1 MNSYISNDG
10 RLVFSPV
17 DLSYAVKQPE
27 VDLSLVSKEDAKQ
40 LFILPATKEGEL
52 IAKLIQATETHSSAI
67 PSYISNFCTMTAS
80 GKKVIQQ
87 NGRVVSIDEI
97 LRQDNP
103 EKLRFVISRLSEQAA
118 LLNKLLISK
127 EMLQCRE

>member
-1 MNSYISNDG
+1 MNSYITNDG

-17 DLSYAVKQPE
+17 DLSYAVRQPE
-27 VDLSLVSKEDAKQ
+27 IELSLISKEDAKQ
-40 LFILPATKEGEL
+40 IFILPATKEGEL
-52 IAKLIQATETHSSAI
+52 IAKLLQATETHSAAI

-80 GKKVIQQ
+80 GNKVIQQ
-87 NGRVVSIDEI
+87 NNRAIPVDEI
-97 LRQDNP
+97 LRQDDP

-127 EMLQCRE
+127 EMQQCRE